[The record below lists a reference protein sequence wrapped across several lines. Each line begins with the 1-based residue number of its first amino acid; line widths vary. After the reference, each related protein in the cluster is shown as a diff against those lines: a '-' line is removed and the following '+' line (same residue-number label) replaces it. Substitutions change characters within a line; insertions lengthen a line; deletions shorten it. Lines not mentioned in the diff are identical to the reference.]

1 MRGEGAIL
9 GEAGGKGNYWV
20 KGLELE
26 PGVGGL
32 IFCFPEF
39 CFMQC
44 QFQKLFSRLTLMDK
58 VPLVL
63 LRQLKSIAS

>member
-32 IFCFPEF
+32 ICFSEF
-39 CFMQC
+39 CFYAMTIS
-44 QFQKLFSRLTLMDK
+44 KVILTA
-58 VPLVL
+58 
-63 LRQLKSIAS
+63 RAHGLKFL